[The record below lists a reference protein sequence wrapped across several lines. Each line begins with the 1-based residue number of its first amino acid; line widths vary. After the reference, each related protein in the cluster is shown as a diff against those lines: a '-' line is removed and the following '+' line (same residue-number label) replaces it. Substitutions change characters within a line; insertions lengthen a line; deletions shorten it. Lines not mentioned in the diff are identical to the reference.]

1 MKIKTKFGMAMQILS
16 VLCLTGSTLLLVVR
30 WNQIP
35 AVIPGH
41 YNFAGEADSMTG
53 KGSLILM
60 PVLNWLMYL
69 GISILE
75 HFPQVWNTG
84 VKITAQNRE
93 RVYRILYHM
102 IACLKLS
109 VVLIFSFMTIW
120 HENYMPSWFLAA
132 AMLLTFGPLVFFM
145 IQLWRAR

>member
-16 VLCLTGSTLLLVVR
+16 VLCLTGSTLILAAG

-53 KGSLILM
+53 KGALILM

-102 IACLKLS
+102 IVCLKLS

-120 HENYMPSWFLAA
+120 HENYLPSWFFIA
-132 AMLLTFGPLVFFM
+132 AMSLTFGPMIFFLV
-145 IQLWRAR
+145 QVWRAR

>member
-102 IACLKLS
+102 IVCLKLS

-132 AMLLTFGPLVFFM
+132 AMLLTFGPMVFFM

>member
-102 IACLKLS
+102 IVCLKLS

-120 HENYMPSWFLAA
+120 HENYMPSCFLAA
-132 AMLLTFGPLVFFM
+132 AMLLTFGPMVFFM

>member
-1 MKIKTKFGMAMQILS
+1 MMKTKFGKTMQILS
-16 VLCLTGSTLLLVVR
+16 VLCLTASTLFLAAG

-35 AVIPGH
+35 EKVPGH

-53 KGSLILM
+53 KGTLILI
-60 PVLNWLMYL
+60 PVMNWLMYL
-69 GISILE
+69 GISALE

-84 VKITAQNRE
+84 VEITAQNRE

-109 VVLIFSFMTIW
+109 VVLIFSFITSW
-120 HENYMPSWFLAA
+120 HENYMPPWFLAA
-132 AMLLTFGPLVFFM
+132 TLLLTFGPMIFFLV
-145 IQLWRAR
+145 QLWRVR